1 MLENIAFI
9 SLAISLFPLSFGLY
23 LHVRRNKFEK
33 HGIKVNAV
41 IEEIIIDKTADGKF
55 YYPVVSFSTLT
66 GKLIKEEY
74 PLGTS
79 PSLYQKGDE
88 IEVIYLNEI
97 SPEFIIVGKKSRY
110 VQTIFIVVGAVGIVA
125 SAIYLFKEVY
135 ML

>member
-1 MLENIAFI
+1 MLENTAFI
-9 SLAISLFPLSFGLY
+9 VLAISLFPLSFGLY

-33 HGIKVNAV
+33 YGIKVNAV

-66 GKLIKEEY
+66 GKLIKEQY

-88 IEVIYLNEI
+88 IEVIYLDET

-110 VQTIFIVVGAVGIVA
+110 VQTVFIVLGAVGVVA
-125 SAIYLFKEVY
+125 SAIYLVKEVY